1 MTTENNNDRQQVNYN
16 KPVGIKDGSIYFL
29 NYVFNHSDNFK
40 GATGTVLD
48 PITTDYINN
57 ISNEDWIEYSR
68 DLWKSAVETNSTEN
82 SLKDFSE
89 QIKTD
94 SEIDGL
100 KYPGHDTSYSELYDE
115 AKKHFDSN
123 VETFNC
129 CGGGRC
135 FNLELLNSFDKVIDQ
150 DLIDLIKSYE
160 QENETKAA

>member
-1 MTTENNNDRQQVNYN
+1 MTKNNNDRQQINFN

-29 NYVFNHSDNFK
+29 NYVFKHDDNFQ
-40 GATGTVLD
+40 GATGIVLD

-68 DLWKSAVETNSTEN
+68 DLWKSAVETNSTED
-82 SLKDFSE
+82 SLEDFSE

-100 KYPGHDTSYSELYDE
+100 KFPGHDYSYFELHDE
-115 AKKHFDSN
+115 AKKYFDSN

-135 FNLELLNSFDKVIDQ
+135 FDLKLLNSFDTVINQ
-150 DLIDLIKSYE
+150 DLIDLIKTYE
-160 QENETKAA
+160 SKNETIAA

>member
-1 MTTENNNDRQQVNYN
+1 MTKKSNKDRQQVDYN

-29 NYVFNHSDNFK
+29 NYVFDHSDNFR

-48 PITTDYINN
+48 PITTNYIES
-57 ISNEDWIEYSR
+57 ITTEDWIEYSR
-68 DLWKSAVETNSTEN
+68 DLWRSAVETNSTEA
-82 SLKDFSE
+82 SLEDYAKLIED
-89 QIKTD
+89 D
-94 SEIDGL
+94 SEMSGL
-100 KYPGHDTSYSELYDE
+100 LYPGHDDSYSEFHDE

-129 CGGGRC
+129 SGGGRC

-160 QENETKAA
+160 KDNEVKAA